1 MQARGPQWE
10 TDGKGKRGFY
20 PTDWRP
26 KVKRILIW
34 LDFAPRKASNLPN
47 LRSEKRVCD
56 HFQDYRGVQ
65 KRIIKAKRLA
75 LRPGKLRYSIGITG
89 FI

>member
-1 MQARGPQWE
+1 VGNGWERQARILS
-10 TDGKGKRGFY
+10 DRLA
-20 PTDWRP
+20 P